1 VEGRA
6 IMNDNTEYQG
16 PTYPTQAHG
25 SILALNSY
33 EEEAAFWDSHSV
45 SDFKE
50 ETFPVEVRS
59 TRGLTENIQVRLDK
73 ETRRK
78 LEEAA
83 REQGVKQATLIRMV
97 LKNWL
102 RDRDRHAS

>member
-1 VEGRA
+1 MSE
-6 IMNDNTEYQG
+6 NTEYQG
-16 PTYPTQAHG
+16 PAYPTQAHG
-25 SILALNSY
+25 SIPAFHSY

-45 SDFKE
+45 SDFKA
-50 ETFPVEVRS
+50 ETFPVTVRS
-59 TRGLTENIQVRLDK
+59 TGGFTENIQIRLDK
-73 ETRRK
+73 ETRK
-78 LEEAA
+78 ELEAAA